1 MNRNNI
7 KISYR
12 CMPNLKKK
20 ISNHN
25 FKILKTEEQTEL
37 GGCNCSGT
45 MGPCPMEGN
54 CLIDS
59 LVYRAEVT
67 DSNSKKTTY
76 TGLTS
81 NTFKKRYYGH
91 RQSFKERNSKHSTTL
106 SSHIWDLKDK
116 NLNYSI
122 KWTAVDRA
130 PRFNPITK
138 KCRLC
143 LKEKYYIIFQP
154 EGAEL
159 NERSELFS
167 TCRHRTRDLL
177 SNI

>member
-1 MNRNNI
+1 MDQLTIII
-7 KISYR
+7 KSQRKSTLLPYIAAD
-12 CMPNLKKK
+12 
-20 ISNHN
+20 
-25 FKILKTEEQTEL
+25 KTNSFYKVTKEKYIEL
-37 GGCNCSGT
+37 MKQN
-45 MGPCPMEGN
+45 
-54 CLIDS
+54 
-59 LVYRAEVT
+59 
-67 DSNSKKTTY
+67 
-76 TGLTS
+76 
-81 NTFKKRYYGH
+81 
-91 RQSFKERNSKHSTTL
+91 STTL
-106 SSHIWDLKDK
+106 SSYIWELKDK
-116 NLNYSI
+116 NLDYNI

-177 SNI
+177 SNVQTYFHLSSEKKTLTPKNVK